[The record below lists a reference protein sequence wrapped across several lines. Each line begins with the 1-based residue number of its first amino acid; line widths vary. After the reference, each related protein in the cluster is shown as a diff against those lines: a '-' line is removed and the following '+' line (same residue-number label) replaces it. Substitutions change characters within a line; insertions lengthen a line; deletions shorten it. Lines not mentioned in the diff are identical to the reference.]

1 MRFLFLA
8 DPGTPYQV
16 KVVAITSVGMGV
28 LDDYVVFFSQ
38 ELTPTKAPENVK
50 AIYINDTSIN
60 VTWTP
65 LSLFEAQGFPQYKV
79 TIVPATESHQ
89 KRQSDPISVTTNNSY
104 TVFEDL
110 DSNTKYFVEVGVSTS
125 ETDTVVNSK
134 PVQGM
139 FIYSVLY
146 IVHVVDILSII
157 IF

>member
-65 LSLFEAQGFPQYKV
+65 LSLFEAQGFPPPQSAPH
-79 TIVPATESHQ
+79 IV
-89 KRQSDPISVTTNNSY
+89 Y
-104 TVFEDL
+104 TVC
-110 DSNTKYFVEVGVSTS
+110 
-125 ETDTVVNSK
+125 
-134 PVQGM
+134 
-139 FIYSVLY
+139 
-146 IVHVVDILSII
+146 
-157 IF
+157 